1 MLLEAVIIGGVR
13 FRALSSDLFISAIDR
28 AMTDFRR
35 NKNLTERELFG
46 AFGTLNS
53 TLQALTVAT
62 TGKLPEQAPAQM
74 VREPVENAKF
84 GATGLDQ
91 CRSMLEVTDGRPGQ
105 SHLDFSCHIE
115 VQNDMIRYFD
125 LSDDQ
130 FEKIVVAIGQRLFG
144 AGLMGFAAGKDG
156 GRDAKFTGT
165 AEQYPSAAGPWTGC
179 TIIQAKHTNGI
190 NASFSDP
197 AVCNAEKLSGLICD
211 EFPKIRA
218 LYESGEAQN
227 YLLISNRKLSGITQ
241 PKLVKLLSEQT
252 GMPIGNIALA
262 GTQQL
267 DDWLELFP
275 DAKASLSINP
285 LESPLIVNPD
295 DLANIIEGFREA
307 VAVATS
313 DEDRSTPTP
322 RTPLVEK
329 NHLNN
334 MTPDFEA
341 ALRRLYFELMRD
353 IRKFL
358 YDPINDRFKASYQEA
373 VEEFNFKIIAKRTEY
388 ETFDDV
394 FNYLLDLLI
403 DRSGIL
409 RSNRRLTRAMLYYM
423 YWNCDIG
430 RDKDDQTV

>member
-1 MLLEAVIIGGVR
+1 
-13 FRALSSDLFISAIDR
+13 
-28 AMTDFRR
+28 
-35 NKNLTERELFG
+35 
-46 AFGTLNS
+46 
-53 TLQALTVAT
+53 
-62 TGKLPEQAPAQM
+62 
-74 VREPVENAKF
+74 
-84 GATGLDQ
+84 
-91 CRSMLEVTDGRPGQ
+91 
-105 SHLDFSCHIE
+105 
-115 VQNDMIRYFD
+115 MIRYFD

-156 GRDAKFTGT
+156 GRDAKFKGT
-165 AEQYPSAAGPWTGC
+165 AEQYPSKASPWSGC

-197 AVCNAEKLSGLICD
+197 TVCNTEKLTGLIC
-211 EFPKIRA
+211 EEIPKIKG

-227 YLLISNRKLSGITQ
+227 YLLISNRKLSGIAE
-241 PKLVKLLSEQT
+241 PKLTKLISDQT
-252 GMPIGNIALA
+252 GMPIENIALA

-275 DAKASLSINP
+275 DAKASISINP
-285 LESPLIVNPD
+285 LESPLIVRPD
-295 DLANIIEGFREA
+295 DLADTIEGFREA
-307 VAVATS
+307 VAIASS

-329 NHLNN
+329 NRLNN

-341 ALRRLYFELMRD
+341 TLRKLYFELMFD

-358 YDPINDRFKASYQEA
+358 SDPINEPFKASYQEA
-373 VEEFNFKIIAKRTEY
+373 VEEFSLKIIAKRTEY

>member
-1 MLLEAVIIGGVR
+1 
-13 FRALSSDLFISAIDR
+13 
-28 AMTDFRR
+28 
-35 NKNLTERELFG
+35 
-46 AFGTLNS
+46 
-53 TLQALTVAT
+53 
-62 TGKLPEQAPAQM
+62 
-74 VREPVENAKF
+74 
-84 GATGLDQ
+84 
-91 CRSMLEVTDGRPGQ
+91 
-105 SHLDFSCHIE
+105 
-115 VQNDMIRYFD
+115 MIRYFD

-156 GRDAKFTGT
+156 GRDAKFKGT
-165 AEQYPSAAGPWTGC
+165 AEQYPSKASPWSGC

-197 AVCNAEKLSGLICD
+197 TVCNTEKLTGLIC
-211 EFPKIRA
+211 EEIPKIKG

-227 YLLISNRKLSGITQ
+227 YLLISNRKLSGIAE
-241 PKLVKLLSEQT
+241 PKLTKLISDQT
-252 GMPIGNIALA
+252 GMPIENIALA

-275 DAKASLSINP
+275 DAKASISINP
-285 LESPLIVNPD
+285 LESPLIVRPD
-295 DLANIIEGFREA
+295 DLADTIEGFREA
-307 VAVATS
+307 VAIASS

-329 NHLNN
+329 NRLNN

-341 ALRRLYFELMRD
+341 TLRKLYFELMFD

-358 YDPINDRFKASYQEA
+358 SDPINEPFKASYQEA
-373 VEEFNFKIIAKRTEY
+373 VEEFSLKIIAKRTEY

-430 RDKDDQTV
+430 RDKDDQTI